1 MRDDVAK
8 RFETWID
15 PVGCD
20 ANYKG
25 SHPDLDSYP
34 RPDPDLA
41 WKRFCEQWE
50 KWTRLTPLALGKR

>member
-8 RFETWID
+8 RLETWID

-20 ANYKG
+20 TNYKG
-25 SHPDLDSYP
+25 SHPDLDIYQ

-50 KWTRLTPLALGKR
+50 KWCELTPLTLGK